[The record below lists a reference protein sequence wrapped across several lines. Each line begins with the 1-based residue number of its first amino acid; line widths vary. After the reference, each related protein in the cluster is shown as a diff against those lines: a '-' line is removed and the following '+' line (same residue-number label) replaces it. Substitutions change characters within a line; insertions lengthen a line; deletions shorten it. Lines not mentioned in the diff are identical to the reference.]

1 MSSWVVLGKVF
12 NFKASKE
19 ILCSLPNGTRALC
32 KQKVWIAIKSLKDIT
47 CNTFV

>member
-19 ILCSLPNGTRALC
+19 ILPNGTRALC